1 MPSCGV
7 IVYLHAQQTPELVA
21 AAAWRC
27 NRATLLPRTCLFQVR
42 EQTGTHTSH
51 EQIPVRN
58 GCSNRGAPLP
68 AAPRWPGPARL
79 LPVRVCLLQLG
90 LRACSS

>member
-42 EQTGTHTSH
+42 EQTGTHTSRSQSETVAATEAH
-51 EQIPVRN
+51 LCQPLRV
-58 GCSNRGAPLP
+58 GQDLP
-68 AAPRWPGPARL
+68 AYSPC
-79 LPVRVCLLQLG
+79 VC
-90 LRACSS
+90 AFSSLA